1 MVMSGNDSESDKRPY
16 SLKKPVNFWKFR
28 KTYPIPVKRSCM
40 DEEQD
45 GGSKPPISTKLTSII
60 ILGFFI
66 SKDTDL
72 TQT

>member
-1 MVMSGNDSESDKRPY
+1 
-16 SLKKPVNFWKFR
+16 
-28 KTYPIPVKRSCM
+28 M